1 MGGKI
6 NIFIELLFTI
16 EICLAIL
23 LWFNSI
29 YFNPR
34 VTSYKYNNNNVKA
47 RSTNFSINNRIKYS
61 NIGIISYSTQRKTKQ
76 DSIKV
81 IITKKSFLV
90 TLRAKLSKKSF
101 WFSLF
106 TTIILGL
113 VTRYYLLTYL
123 DLNVAKEISELSFSG
138 ISYT

>member
-61 NIGIISYSTQRKTKQ
+61 NIGIRSYSTQRKTKQ
-76 DSIKV
+76 DH
-81 IITKKSFLV
+81 
-90 TLRAKLSKKSF
+90 
-101 WFSLF
+101 
-106 TTIILGL
+106 
-113 VTRYYLLTYL
+113 
-123 DLNVAKEISELSFSG
+123 
-138 ISYT
+138 